1 MDIVWQW
8 LGLWFSAFSSA
19 TILPG
24 TSDVVL
30 LAFVNANPQLWLGA
44 LLLAT
49 LGNGMGSMVSYG
61 MGRLVPDKHRPSERI
76 HGWIQKYGVWALLM
90 SWVPFVGDGLAA
102 AEFLAVEPDVGAG
115 QVCPLCGVGIGF
127 FCGDLR
133 RLCRVCPSCAS
144 AHRTP

>member
-76 HGWIQKYGVWALLM
+76 HGWIQKFGVWALLM
-90 SWVPFVGDGLAA
+90 SWVPFVGDGLAIA
-102 AEFLAVEPDVGAG
+102 AGWLRLNFWLSSLMLVLGKFARYAVLV
-115 QVCPLCGVGIGF
+115 LGF
-127 FCGDLR
+127 FA
-133 RLCRVCPSCAS
+133 VI
-144 AHRTP
+144 

>member
-61 MGRLVPDKHRPSERI
+61 MGRMVPDKHRPSERI

-90 SWVPFVGDGLAA
+90 SWVPFVGDGLAIA
-102 AEFLAVEPDVGAG
+102 AGWLRLNFWLSSLMLVLGKFARYAVLV
-115 QVCPLCGVGIGF
+115 LGF
-127 FCGDLR
+127 FA
-133 RLCRVCPSCAS
+133 VI
-144 AHRTP
+144 

>member
-1 MDIVWQW
+1 MGIVWQW

-49 LGNGMGSMVSYG
+49 LGNGMGGMVSYG
-61 MGRLVPDKHRPSERI
+61 MGRMVPDKHRPSERI

-90 SWVPFVGDGLAA
+90 SWVPFVGDGLAIA
-102 AEFLAVEPDVGAG
+102 AGWLRLNFWLSSLMLVLGKFARYAVLV
-115 QVCPLCGVGIGF
+115 LGF
-127 FCGDLR
+127 FA
-133 RLCRVCPSCAS
+133 VI
-144 AHRTP
+144 

>member
-49 LGNGMGSMVSYG
+49 LGNGMGGMVSYG

-90 SWVPFVGDGLAA
+90 SWVPFVGDGLAIA
-102 AEFLAVEPDVGAG
+102 AGWLRLNFWLSSLMLVLGKFARYAVLV
-115 QVCPLCGVGIGF
+115 LGF
-127 FCGDLR
+127 FA
-133 RLCRVCPSCAS
+133 VI
-144 AHRTP
+144 

>member
-90 SWVPFVGDGLAA
+90 SWVPFVGDGLAIA
-102 AEFLAVEPDVGAG
+102 AG
-115 QVCPLCGVGIGF
+115 
-127 FCGDLR
+127 
-133 RLCRVCPSCAS
+133 
-144 AHRTP
+144 

>member
-1 MDIVWQW
+1 MDILWQW

-49 LGNGMGSMVSYG
+49 LGNGMGGMVSYG
-61 MGRLVPDKHRPSERI
+61 MGRMVPDKHRPSERI

-90 SWVPFVGDGLAA
+90 SWVPFVGDGLAIA
-102 AEFLAVEPDVGAG
+102 AGWLRLNFWLSSLMLVLGKFARYAVLV
-115 QVCPLCGVGIGF
+115 LGF
-127 FCGDLR
+127 FA
-133 RLCRVCPSCAS
+133 VI
-144 AHRTP
+144 

>member
-49 LGNGMGSMVSYG
+49 LGNGMGGMVSYG
-61 MGRLVPDKHRPSERI
+61 MGRMVPDKQRPSERI

-90 SWVPFVGDGLAA
+90 SWVPFVGDGLAIA
-102 AEFLAVEPDVGAG
+102 AGWLRLNFWLSSLMLVLGKFARYAVLV
-115 QVCPLCGVGIGF
+115 LGF
-127 FCGDLR
+127 FA
-133 RLCRVCPSCAS
+133 VI
-144 AHRTP
+144 

>member
-49 LGNGMGSMVSYG
+49 LGNGMGGMVSYG
-61 MGRLVPDKHRPSERI
+61 MGRMVPDKHRPSERI

-90 SWVPFVGDGLAA
+90 SWVPFVGDGLAIA
-102 AEFLAVEPDVGAG
+102 AGWLRLNFWLSSLMLVLGKFARYAVLV
-115 QVCPLCGVGIGF
+115 LGF
-127 FCGDLR
+127 FA
-133 RLCRVCPSCAS
+133 VI
-144 AHRTP
+144 

>member
-1 MDIVWQW
+1 MDILWQW

-90 SWVPFVGDGLAA
+90 SWVPFVGDGLAIA
-102 AEFLAVEPDVGAG
+102 AGWLRLNFWLSSLMLVLGKFARYAVLV
-115 QVCPLCGVGIGF
+115 LGF
-127 FCGDLR
+127 FA
-133 RLCRVCPSCAS
+133 VI
-144 AHRTP
+144 

>member
-49 LGNGMGSMVSYG
+49 LGNGMGGMVSYG
-61 MGRLVPDKHRPSERI
+61 MGRLVPDKHRHSERI

-90 SWVPFVGDGLAA
+90 SWVPFVGDGLAIA
-102 AEFLAVEPDVGAG
+102 AGWLRLNFWLSSLMLVLGKFARYAVLV
-115 QVCPLCGVGIGF
+115 LGF
-127 FCGDLR
+127 FA
-133 RLCRVCPSCAS
+133 VI
-144 AHRTP
+144 

>member
-49 LGNGMGSMVSYG
+49 LGNAPASVFTAGYKNTAC
-61 MGRLVPDKHRPSERI
+61 GR
-76 HGWIQKYGVWALLM
+76 
-90 SWVPFVGDGLAA
+90 
-102 AEFLAVEPDVGAG
+102 
-115 QVCPLCGVGIGF
+115 C
-127 FCGDLR
+127 
-133 RLCRVCPSCAS
+133 
-144 AHRTP
+144 

>member
-90 SWVPFVGDGLAA
+90 SWVPFVGDGLAIA
-102 AEFLAVEPDVGAG
+102 AGWLRLNFWLASLMLVLGKFARYAVL
-115 QVCPLCGVGIGF
+115 VLGF
-127 FCGDLR
+127 FA
-133 RLCRVCPSCAS
+133 VI
-144 AHRTP
+144 

>member
-49 LGNGMGSMVSYG
+49 LGNGMGGMVSYG
-61 MGRLVPDKHRPSERI
+61 MGRMVPDKHRPSERI

-90 SWVPFVGDGLAA
+90 SWVPFVGDGLAIA
-102 AEFLAVEPDVGAG
+102 AGWLRLNFWLSSLMLVLGKFARYAVLG
-115 QVCPLCGVGIGF
+115 LGF
-127 FCGDLR
+127 FA
-133 RLCRVCPSCAS
+133 VI
-144 AHRTP
+144 

>member
-44 LLLAT
+44 LLLAM

-90 SWVPFVGDGLAA
+90 SWVPFVGDGLAIA
-102 AEFLAVEPDVGAG
+102 AGWLRLNFWLSSLMLVLGKFARYAVLV
-115 QVCPLCGVGIGF
+115 LGF
-127 FCGDLR
+127 FAGI
-133 RLCRVCPSCAS
+133 
-144 AHRTP
+144 

>member
-90 SWVPFVGDGLAA
+90 SWVPFVGDGLAIA
-102 AEFLAVEPDVGAG
+102 AGWLRLNFWLSSLMLVLGKFARYAVLV
-115 QVCPLCGVGIGF
+115 LGF
-127 FCGDLR
+127 FA
-133 RLCRVCPSCAS
+133 VI
-144 AHRTP
+144 

>member
-90 SWVPFVGDGLAA
+90 SWVPFVGDGLAIA
-102 AEFLAVEPDVGAG
+102 AGWLRLNVWLSVLALLLGKAG
-115 QVCPLCGVGIGF
+115 RYAVVVWLALQAV
-127 FCGDLR
+127 
-133 RLCRVCPSCAS
+133 
-144 AHRTP
+144 

>member
-1 MDIVWQW
+1 MDIVRQW

-90 SWVPFVGDGLAA
+90 SWVPFVGDGLAIA
-102 AEFLAVEPDVGAG
+102 AGWLRLNFWLSSLMLVLGKFARYAVLV
-115 QVCPLCGVGIGF
+115 LGF
-127 FCGDLR
+127 FA
-133 RLCRVCPSCAS
+133 VI
-144 AHRTP
+144 

>member
-30 LAFVNANPQLWLGA
+30 LAFVNANPQLWLGE

-49 LGNGMGSMVSYG
+49 LGNGMGGMVSYG
-61 MGRLVPDKHRPSERI
+61 MGRMVPDKHRPSERI

-90 SWVPFVGDGLAA
+90 SWVPFVGDGLAIA
-102 AEFLAVEPDVGAG
+102 AGWLRLNFWLSSLMLVLGKFARYAVLV
-115 QVCPLCGVGIGF
+115 LGF
-127 FCGDLR
+127 FA
-133 RLCRVCPSCAS
+133 VI
-144 AHRTP
+144 

>member
-1 MDIVWQW
+1 MDILWQW

-30 LAFVNANPQLWLGA
+30 LAFVNANPQLWLGE

-49 LGNGMGSMVSYG
+49 LGNGMGGMVSYG
-61 MGRLVPDKHRPSERI
+61 MGRMVPDKHRPSERI

-90 SWVPFVGDGLAA
+90 SWVPFVGDGLAIA
-102 AEFLAVEPDVGAG
+102 AGWLRLNFWLSSLMLVLGKFARYAVLV
-115 QVCPLCGVGIGF
+115 LGF
-127 FCGDLR
+127 FA
-133 RLCRVCPSCAS
+133 VI
-144 AHRTP
+144 

>member
-90 SWVPFVGDGLAA
+90 SWVPFVGDGLAIA
-102 AEFLAVEPDVGAG
+102 AGWLRLNLWLSSLMLVLGKFARYAVLV
-115 QVCPLCGVGIGF
+115 LGF
-127 FCGDLR
+127 FA
-133 RLCRVCPSCAS
+133 VI
-144 AHRTP
+144 

>member
-49 LGNGMGSMVSYG
+49 LGNGMGGMVSYG

-90 SWVPFVGDGLAA
+90 SWVPFVCDGLAIA
-102 AEFLAVEPDVGAG
+102 AGWLRLNFWLSSLMLVLGKFARYAVLV
-115 QVCPLCGVGIGF
+115 LGF
-127 FCGDLR
+127 FA
-133 RLCRVCPSCAS
+133 VI
-144 AHRTP
+144 

>member
-49 LGNGMGSMVSYG
+49 LGNGMGSGDTNNGGGHAGGKGLNGYAALDAYLD
-61 MGRLVPDKHRPSERI
+61 RLAEPKFSHLGQAARDAASP
-76 HGWIQKYGVWALLM
+76 GAL
-90 SWVPFVGDGLAA
+90 LAA
-102 AEFLAVEPDVGAG
+102 AQALYRWRRDVIREG
-115 QVCPLCGVGIGF
+115 
-127 FCGDLR
+127 
-133 RLCRVCPSCAS
+133 
-144 AHRTP
+144 